1 MDTSLKALRYF
12 MTALKTGSI
21 TAAAKQMHVVPS
33 AIFAAINQV
42 EEAFGL
48 QLTIRYRS
56 KGIVPTAT
64 GKILLTRIQN
74 LLDEYD
80 ELMNLGGEM
89 RTQLN
94 GTLRVGYYAPVAP
107 AFLAKIARDIL
118 VDNPRVDIKFIEC
131 DTEQAEAGLLSGEF
145 DVVLCVAQNTSPQN
159 TSPQS
164 TSPQST
170 SIGIAYETLIEMP
183 PYLLVPEDHPFAKRQ
198 SVMMSELT
206 AVPMVLLDLPVIRDY
221 YRRLFDI
228 AQIKPH
234 IASTATTLEMVR
246 SLVGAGVGCSLL
258 HMRPKTQMTYAGHKI
273 VELPFDDA
281 AHSLKIVLGYFPDSP
296 RRLVKYFVED
306 LKQLFS
312 REDVNRLLVSKE

>member
-42 EEAFGL
+42 EDTFGL
-48 QLTIRYRS
+48 QLTIRHRS

-64 GKILLTRIQN
+64 GKILLSRIQN

-107 AFLAKIARDIL
+107 AFLAKIARDVL
-118 VDNPRVDIKFIEC
+118 ADNPRVDIKFIEC
-131 DTEQAEAGLLSGEF
+131 DTEQAEAGLLSGEY
-145 DVVLCVAQNTSPQN
+145 DVVLCVAQN
-159 TSPQS
+159 

-170 SIGIAYETLIEMP
+170 SIGIAYETLIEVP
-183 PYLLVPEDHPFAKRQ
+183 PYLLVPEDHPFAQRQ

-206 AVPMVLLDLPVIRDY
+206 SVPMVLLDLPVIRDY
-221 YRRLFDI
+221 YSRLFDT
-228 AQIKPH
+228 AEIKPY
-234 IASTATTLEMVR
+234 IASTASTLEMVR

-258 HMRPKTQMTYAGHKI
+258 HMRPKTQVTYAGHKI
-273 VELPFDDA
+273 VEVPFDDA
-281 AHSLKIVLGYFPDSP
+281 ADSLKIVLGYFPKNP
-296 RRLVKYFVED
+296 RRLVKYFVEN
-306 LKQLFS
+306 LKELFLT
-312 REDVNRLLVSKE
+312 EDVNRFLVNKE